1 MNHTTTPVTPHF
13 DKMSRR
19 IKTRFLILSDTHG
32 LRFQADRTL
41 HEPVDVAIHCGDLT
55 GDSKLHG
62 FRQAIELLKE
72 INAPLKIVIAG
83 NHDFS
88 LDDLAFK
95 QKITEASRL
104 AQEDL
109 EGNIKAEYG
118 DYGDARRLFDGHE
131 DIVFLEEGS
140 HQFTLGNGALLR
152 VYASPYTP
160 TTGNS
165 SDWGFQYSGAH
176 EFALEKGTDIV
187 VTHGPPH
194 GIMDMT
200 TERER
205 IGCPQLFAAVARA
218 QPKLHCFGHVHS
230 SWGAKL
236 VAWRPTIS
244 DKPSHFS
251 DVDNGKSVVVE
262 NLSRLKG
269 SKFESAEAKEARQ
282 DAAERYRSQ
291 RCCQT
296 SHCDGDGRPLSPAE
310 TLFVNAAVMGAD
322 EELSQYPWQV
332 DIELEP
338 CQGKTFDGVDPDDGL
353 GATPDEEKTR
363 KRKGDMTLPEEED
376 GRRKTP
382 CLYAA
387 TSSKNE
393 Y

>member
-1 MNHTTTPVTPHF
+1 
-13 DKMSRR
+13 MSPL
-19 IKTRFLILSDTHG
+19 IKTRFLILSDTHA
-32 LRFQADRTL
+32 LQFQADRKP
-41 HEPVDVAIHCGDLT
+41 HPPADVAIHCGDLT
-55 GDSKLHG
+55 GDSKLHD
-62 FRQAIELLKE
+62 FKQAIELLQE
-72 INAPLKIVIAG
+72 IDAPLKIVIAG

-88 LDDLAFK
+88 LDDSAFK
-95 QKITEASRL
+95 QKIAEANRL

-109 EGNIKAEYG
+109 EGSVKAEYG
-118 DYGDARRLFDGHE
+118 DYGDARRLFDPHE
-131 DIVFLEEGS
+131 DIVLLEEGS
-140 HQFTLGNGALLR
+140 HQFKLDNGALLR

-176 EFALEKGTDIV
+176 EFAIEKGTDIV

-205 IGCPQLFAAVARA
+205 IGCPQLFASVARA

-251 DVDNGKSVVVE
+251 DVDNGKSMVVE

-269 SKFESAEAKEARQ
+269 SKFESAEAKVARQ
-282 DAAERYRSQ
+282 EAAERYRSQ

-296 SHCDGDGRPLSPAE
+296 SHCEGDDRPLSPEE
-310 TLFVNAAVMGAD
+310 TLFVNAAVMGTD
-322 EELSQYPWQV
+322 EELSQYPWLV

-353 GATPDEEKTR
+353 DATPDEEKTR
-363 KRKGDMTLPEEED
+363 KRKGYMTLPEEED
-376 GRRKTP
+376 GRRKMPRLSGTI
-382 CLYAA
+382 
-387 TSSKNE
+387 S
-393 Y
+393 

>member
-1 MNHTTTPVTPHF
+1 
-13 DKMSRR
+13 MSCL

-32 LRFQADRTL
+32 LRFQADRMPNN
-41 HEPVDVAIHCGDLT
+41 PVDVAIHCGDLT
-55 GDSKLHG
+55 GGSKLHEI
-62 FRQAIELLKE
+62 RQVIELLKE
-72 INAPLKIVIAG
+72 IDAPLKIVIAG

-109 EGNIKAEYG
+109 EGSIKAEYG
-118 DYGDARRLFDGHE
+118 DYGDARRLFDGPE
-131 DIVFLEEGS
+131 GIVFLEEGS
-140 HQFTLGNGALLR
+140 HQFTLDNGALLR

-176 EFALEKGTDIV
+176 EFAINKGTDIV

-205 IGCPQLFAAVARA
+205 VGCPQLFAAVARA

-230 SWGAKL
+230 SWGARL

-251 DVDNGKSVVVE
+251 DVDNEKSMMVE
-262 NLSRLKG
+262 SLARLKG

-296 SHCDGDGRPLSPAE
+296 SHCTGDDKPLSPAE

-322 EELSQYPWQV
+322 DELSQFTWLV

-338 CQGKTFDGVDPDDGL
+338 CQGKTSDDVDPDDRFT
-353 GATPDEEKTR
+353 ATPDKEKTQ
-363 KRKGDMTLPEEED
+363 KRKVEMSWPEEED
-376 GRRKTP
+376 GRRKLP
-382 CLYAA
+382 RRYAA
-387 TSSKNE
+387 TSSKMRIE
-393 Y
+393 GEGREGGLDV

>member
-1 MNHTTTPVTPHF
+1 
-13 DKMSRR
+13 MSPL

-32 LRFQADRTL
+32 LQFQEDRKPHISAD
-41 HEPVDVAIHCGDLT
+41 VVIHCGDIT
-55 GDSKLHG
+55 CDSKLHD
-62 FRQAIELLKE
+62 FKQAIDLLKE
-72 INAPLKIVIAG
+72 IDAPLKIVIAG

-95 QKITEASRL
+95 EKITEASRL

-109 EGNIKAEYG
+109 EESIKIEYG

-140 HQFTLGNGALLR
+140 HQFPLDNGALLR

-176 EFALEKGTDIV
+176 EFAIEKGTDIV

-200 TERER
+200 TERQR
-205 IGCPQLFAAVARA
+205 IGCPQLFGAVARA
-218 QPKLHCFGHVHS
+218 QPKLHCFGHVHD

-244 DKPSHFS
+244 DQPSHFS
-251 DVDNGKSVVVE
+251 DIDNGKSVVIE
-262 NLSRLKG
+262 SLSRLKG
-269 SKFESAEAKEARQ
+269 SKFESAEDREARE
-282 DAAERYRSQ
+282 DAVERYKSQ
-291 RCCQT
+291 WYCHT
-296 SHCDGDGRPLSPAE
+296 SHCGGDNRPLGLGE
-310 TLFVNAAVMGAD
+310 TLFVNAAVMGD
-322 EELSQYPWQV
+322 GELSQYPWLV

-338 CQGKTFDGVDPDDGL
+338 YRGK
-353 GATPDEEKTR
+353 
-363 KRKGDMTLPEEED
+363 
-376 GRRKTP
+376 
-382 CLYAA
+382 
-387 TSSKNE
+387 N
-393 Y
+393 